1 MITIQGFTFNPF
13 QENTYILY
21 DETKDCVIIDPGC
34 SNREEQNEMAE
45 FIKEEGLKPVRLLN
59 THCHIDH
66 VFGNSFI
73 AKKYDLGLEIHKEDL
88 QTLHSL
94 PQVSHLY
101 GLNAEESVEPSGFLA
116 EGDQVKFGNSVL
128 DIVFTPGHSP
138 GSISFICREDKF
150 VIGGDVLFYGSIGRT
165 DLPGGDHETLLRSIR
180 EKLFVLDDDFA
191 VFSGHGQETAIGFEK
206 KHNPFLAEIAR

>member
-13 QENTYILY
+13 EENTYILY
-21 DETKDCVIIDPGC
+21 DESKECVIIDPGC
-34 SNREEQNEMAE
+34 SKREEQEE
-45 FIKEEGLKPVRLLN
+45 LVQFIADEGLKPVKLLN

-66 VFGNSFI
+66 VFGNAFVSR
-73 AKKYDLGLEIHKEDL
+73 KYNVGLEIHKEDL

-101 GLNAEESVEPSGFLA
+101 GLNAEESVEPVNFLD

-138 GSISFICREDKF
+138 GSICFISHTDKF
-150 VIGGDVLFYGSIGRT
+150 VIGGDVLFYSSIGRT
-165 DLPGGDHETLLRSIR
+165 DLPGGDHQTLLTSIR
-180 EKLFVLDDDFA
+180 EKLFPLADDYA
-191 VFSGHGQETAIGFEK
+191 VFAGHGPATSIGFEK
-206 KHNPFLAEIAR
+206 QNNPFVGKISV